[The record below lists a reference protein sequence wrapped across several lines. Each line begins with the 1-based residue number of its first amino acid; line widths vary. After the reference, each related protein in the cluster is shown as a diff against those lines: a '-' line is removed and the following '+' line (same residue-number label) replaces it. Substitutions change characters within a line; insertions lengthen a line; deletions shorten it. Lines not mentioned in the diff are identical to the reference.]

1 MTEATISEIIAA
13 AAVAFFVGMTTLL
26 IKRRRKH
33 LKLVVRVVG
42 QDDHQMLSFLEQL
55 VQSGDLVAV
64 PIAS

>member
-13 AAVAFFVGMTTLL
+13 AAVAFFVGMAAVL

-42 QDDHQMLSFLEQL
+42 QDDCQMLTFLEQL
-55 VQSGDLVAV
+55 VQRGDLVAV
-64 PIAS
+64 PMAS